1 MYYEYRVEKEN
12 DSVRVVADKK
22 RGTYSAKNQAINTY
36 QKEGE
41 KMMATE
47 TEVKREVISLESEK
61 QETSEFMNLLKDMNS
76 AEKQTIKGIMLG
88 LRLSR
93 ATA

>member
-1 MYYEYRVEKEN
+1 
-12 DSVRVVADKK
+12 
-22 RGTYSAKNQAINTY
+22 
-36 QKEGE
+36 
-41 KMMATE
+41 MMTMD
-47 TEVKREVISLESEK
+47 TEVKRETISLETEK

-93 ATA
+93 QTA